1 HILLRYLPSFPTR
14 RSSDLFLIAEILRL
28 VLEGADPVQAFVGV
42 QPGVALL
49 GDARRE
55 RLAQHTRK
63 PLALTRHHPT
73 DHLLQK
79 SVPRRQDRKSTRLN
93 SSHVSISYA

>member
-1 HILLRYLPSFPTR
+1 
-14 RSSDLFLIAEILRL
+14 

-42 QPGVALL
+42 QQGVTLL
-49 GDARRE
+49 GDALRE
-55 RLAQHTRK
+55 RLAQHTSK

-79 SVPRRQDRKSTRLN
+79 SVPRRHNTLVRQVLQN
-93 SSHVSISYA
+93 LA